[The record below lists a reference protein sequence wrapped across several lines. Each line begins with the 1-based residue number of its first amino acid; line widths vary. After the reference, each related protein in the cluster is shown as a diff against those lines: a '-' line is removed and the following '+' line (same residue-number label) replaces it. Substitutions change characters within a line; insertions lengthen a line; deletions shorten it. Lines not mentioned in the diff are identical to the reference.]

1 MAVVSYKC
9 PRCGAPLEYT
19 PESGRFECA
28 YCGGSYTEND
38 LKELQP
44 ATASEQTVSVED
56 VPAQEGS
63 GDGEEVL
70 LYTCPSC
77 GARIVTDE
85 TTAAT
90 TCLYCHSPVV
100 LEGRLKGKFRPD
112 HTGESVGY
120 QGYSIYAMDYTWSNE
135 ERCIRLRTLRPGDTI
150 QTEFGP
156 AIIKYLT
163 PADAYGYYFVEG
175 MENTEMHPIHFAG
188 IQCELQD
195 TPCIDVTDI
204 PSSFGIRG
212 SAEDGVY
219 TITAP
224 TAKKVTYAQATAY
237 NGPLNY
243 TQIRLI
249 VSVPLCINGQFINT
263 EEGICILAPDDPSL
277 YVSAKLLSENTGYTF
292 ENY

>member
-85 TTAAT
+85 TTAA
-90 TCLYCHSPVV
+90 
-100 LEGRLKGKFRPD
+100 
-112 HTGESVGY
+112 
-120 QGYSIYAMDYTWSNE
+120 
-135 ERCIRLRTLRPGDTI
+135 
-150 QTEFGP
+150 
-156 AIIKYLT
+156 
-163 PADAYGYYFVEG
+163 
-175 MENTEMHPIHFAG
+175 EM
-188 IQCELQD
+188 
-195 TPCIDVTDI
+195 
-204 PSSFGIRG
+204 
-212 SAEDGVY
+212 
-219 TITAP
+219 
-224 TAKKVTYAQATAY
+224 
-237 NGPLNY
+237 
-243 TQIRLI
+243 
-249 VSVPLCINGQFINT
+249 
-263 EEGICILAPDDPSL
+263 
-277 YVSAKLLSENTGYTF
+277 
-292 ENY
+292 